1 VPGPSSLAR
10 RVSPFLGAAV
20 LGLLLGVLPDGDV
33 GRLELGLSIG
43 LTLAGFAAAV
53 VAPWRRLPS
62 WVQSLPSF
70 VYLLA
75 VALLR
80 DAVGGASSGVGPLLL
95 LPVFWVALYGTRR
108 QLAAVLAA
116 VAATFYVPMLAIG
129 GTEYPT
135 TGWRSGAL
143 FVVVAAI
150 IGYTVQDLIARL
162 RSVLAERTELMARLE
177 QLAGSDPLTGLAN
190 RRAWDEALLGAIRDA
205 ARHERRLCVA
215 VLDLDHFK
223 RVNDEHG
230 HAFGDR
236 VLRESAAAWQRE
248 LRPADLVARL
258 GGEEFGVLL
267 TDCALAPALSVTER
281 VRAATSNGQSC
292 SAGIAEWNGR
302 ESPADLLARADRL
315 LYEAK
320 QQGRNRSVVE
330 SADANAPELG
340 PGAFRVDRA
349 HAR

>member
-1 VPGPSSLAR
+1 VPGPSGLAR
-10 RVSPFLGAAV
+10 RLGPFLGAAI
-20 LGLLLGVLPDGDV
+20 LGLLLGVLPDADADL
-33 GRLELGLSIG
+33 LELGLSVA
-43 LTLAGFAAAV
+43 LTLAVVAATV
-53 VAPWRRLPS
+53 LAPWRRLPS

-80 DAVGGASSGVGPLLL
+80 DAVGGATSGFGPLLL

-108 QLAAVLAA
+108 QLAAVLGA
-116 VAATFYVPMLAIG
+116 VAATFYVPLIAIG
-129 GTEYPT
+129 GSDYPT
-135 TGWRSGAL
+135 TAWRSGAL

-162 RSVLAERTELMARLE
+162 RSVLAERTVLTARLE

-190 RRAWDEALLGAIRDA
+190 RRAWDQALLGAIRDA
-205 ARHERRLCVA
+205 ARHDRRLCVA

-230 HAFGDR
+230 HAYGDH

-248 LRPADLVARL
+248 LRPSDLVARL
-258 GGEEFGVLL
+258 GGEEFAVLL
-267 TDCALAPALSVTER
+267 SDCALAPALSVTER
-281 VRAATSNGQSC
+281 VRAATSNGQTC
-292 SAGIAEWNGR
+292 SAGIAEWDHR
-302 ESPADLLARADRL
+302 ESPAALLARADRL

-330 SADANAPELG
+330 PGDEDATELG
-340 PGAFRVDRA
+340 PGTFRVDRA